1 MGKNKSIE
9 RKSIIDRI
17 SGIFEKKS
25 AVGSSAD
32 YSSTGSIER
41 FYSAFALGYSRGIGW
56 LSALGA
62 INYYCTIAP
71 IANAV
76 DLIAET
82 ASRIYISV
90 YDKKNKEFIKDSADR
105 LSTPAKA
112 LKILQGGNYTQT
124 YTEFMRSVMSY
135 FLITGNAFVIAQST
149 AENTDI
155 IELIC
160 AKPQDFIIMGAGTS
174 LADTYK
180 WTDGSRT
187 LTFKLNYSNWRYE
200 AKDSKGFYYELKHI
214 KFFNPKFN
222 VGNLWGMSPLTQV
235 YLEMEQ
241 YIEGAVHNKALLKNG
256 LKPSGVLTLDEEMSD
271 NAYERARAE
280 FTNFYS
286 GAENAGKVL
295 VFEGTNAKF
304 ESFAVSPKDM
314 DYATL
319 IEWIEGVLYSRL
331 KIPRPLIS
339 DKTMTY
345 NNLSEALRQ
354 LYILAIFPSFDLVLE
369 ALTQLIFGRYKK
381 KDGDNYEIFYD
392 TKDIDAF
399 AEKLAETDERV
410 VRLGITT
417 YNEARNKFNLPD
429 LNENGDIVFA
439 PPMQMPL
446 GLVGVN
452 NSGNNPLTQEKEKE
466 TDTQPAPPPQQE
478 EQKPEKTQE
487 EQEQEVKNFRA
498 VLEKQKIFSKQEID
512 KAVERIYGRT
522 K

>member
-1 MGKNKSIE
+1 MGNKQSNKLE
-9 RKSIIDRI
+9 KKSFIQRLT
-17 SGIFEKKS
+17 GLFEKKS
-25 AVGSSAD
+25 ADLGSD
-32 YSSTGSIER
+32 YSDIGSIER

-82 ASRIYISV
+82 ASRIYLSV
-90 YDKKNKEFIKDSADR
+90 YDKKNKEFIKDTDNTI
-105 LSTPAKA
+105 STPAKA
-112 LKILQGGNYTQT
+112 LKVLQGGNYTQT
-124 YTEFMRSVMSY
+124 YTEFMRSLMSY

-149 AENTDI
+149 APNTDI

-160 AKPQDFIIMGAGTS
+160 AKPQDFVIMGAGTS
-174 LADTYK
+174 LATTYK
-180 WTDGSRT
+180 WTDGNRT
-187 LTFKLNYSNWRYE
+187 LNFKLNFMNWRYE
-200 AKDSKGFYYELKHI
+200 ATDEKGFYYELKHI

-222 VGNLWGMSPLTQV
+222 VGNLWGMSPLTQL

-241 YIEGAVHNKALLKNG
+241 YIEGAEHNKSLLQNG
-256 LKPSGVLTLDEEMSD
+256 VKPSGVLTLDEEMSD
-271 NAYERARAE
+271 NAYERARKE
-280 FTNFYS
+280 FQSFYS

-295 VFEGTNAKF
+295 IFEGTNAKF
-304 ESFAVSPKDM
+304 DSFALSPRDM
-314 DYATL
+314 DYANL
-319 IEWIEGVLYSRL
+319 VEWIEGVLYSRL
-331 KIPRPLIS
+331 KIPRPLVS

-369 ALTQLIFGRYKK
+369 ALTQLIFGRYQK
-381 KDGDNYEIFYD
+381 KDGDNYEIYYD

-399 AEKLAETDERV
+399 AEKLAETDEKV
-410 VRLGITT
+410 VRLGICT

-446 GLVGVN
+446 GIVGVN
-452 NSGNNPLTQEKEKE
+452 GGNNPIAQEDNSIDK
-466 TDTQPAPPPQQE
+466 QPAPPQE
-478 EQKPEKTQE
+478 NTQKTPE
-487 EQEQEVKNFRA
+487 EQEQEIKQFRA
-498 VLEKQKIFSKQEID
+498 TLERQKIFTEQDIQ
-512 KAVERIYGRT
+512 KAVERIYG
-522 K
+522 KQQQQ

>member
-1 MGKNKSIE
+1 MGRNKKIE
-9 RKSIIDRI
+9 KKSFIDRI
-17 SGIFEKKS
+17 SGLFEKKS
-25 AVGSSAD
+25 AVSGD
-32 YSSTGSIER
+32 YATGNIDN

-76 DLIAET
+76 DLISET

-90 YDKKNKEFIKDSADR
+90 YDKKSKEYIKDMSDR

-112 LKILQGGNYTQT
+112 LKVLQGGNYTHT
-124 YTEFMRSVMSY
+124 YTEFMRSIMSY

-149 AENTDI
+149 SPNTDI
-155 IELIC
+155 IELIS
-160 AKPQDFIIMGAGTS
+160 AKPQDFVIIGTGTS

-187 LTFKLNYSNWRYE
+187 LTFKLNYANWRYE
-200 AKDSKGFYYELKHI
+200 ATDSKGFYYELKHI
-214 KFFNPKFN
+214 KFFNPKYN

-280 FTNFYS
+280 FNNFYS
-286 GAENAGKVL
+286 GADNAGKVL

-314 DYATL
+314 DYAKL

-339 DKTMTY
+339 DKSMTY

-369 ALTQLIFGRYKK
+369 ALTQLIFGRYAN
-381 KDGDNYEIFYD
+381 KDGNNYEIFYD

-399 AEKLAETDERV
+399 AEKLAETDEKV

-439 PPMQMPL
+439 PPMQTPL
-446 GLVGVN
+446 GLVGVG
-452 NSGNNPLTQEKEKE
+452 GNNPLTQEKQPEQ
-466 TDTQPAPPPQQE
+466 QPAPP
-478 EQKPEKTQE
+478 EQTSEQ
-487 EQEQEVKNFRA
+487 QEQEVKQFRA
-498 VLEKQKIFSKQEID
+498 VLEKQKIFNKQEID
-512 KAVERIYGRT
+512 KAVEKIYGR